1 MSPCFNTQPPEGGWF
16 LLLNHAVY
24 TFCFNTQPPEG
35 GWAHYA
41 TAAVMG
47 ESFNTQPPEGGWEI
61 SSIDMIVIL

>member
-1 MSPCFNTQPPEGGWF
+1 M
-16 LLLNHAVY
+16 LLNHAVY